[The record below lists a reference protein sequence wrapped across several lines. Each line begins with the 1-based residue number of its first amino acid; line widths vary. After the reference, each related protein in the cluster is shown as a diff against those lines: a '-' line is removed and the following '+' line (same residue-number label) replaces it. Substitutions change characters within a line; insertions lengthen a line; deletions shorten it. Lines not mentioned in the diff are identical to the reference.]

1 MDPSKVRDVLSLSED
16 KGGAWT
22 SPMSGSCGGN
32 REEWAKV
39 TSLESFMQITTTM
52 ENPSLMTM
60 SKLIFTQSI
69 KGGNHLVEIRDFKE
83 A

>member
-1 MDPSKVRDVLSLSED
+1 
-16 KGGAWT
+16 
-22 SPMSGSCGGN
+22 
-32 REEWAKV
+32 
-39 TSLESFMQITTTM
+39 MQITTTM